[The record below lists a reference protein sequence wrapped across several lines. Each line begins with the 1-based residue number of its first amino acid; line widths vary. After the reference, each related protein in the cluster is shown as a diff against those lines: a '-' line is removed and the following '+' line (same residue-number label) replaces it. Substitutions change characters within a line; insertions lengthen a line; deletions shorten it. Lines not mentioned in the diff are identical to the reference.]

1 MWKKLTDM
9 LSPPSFGVDEDASRA
24 ARYLNI
30 ILLAGLFLLI
40 PYGVFIVAATGG
52 LGGET
57 SSVVVVLVVVL
68 AGIYALLKLGKVN
81 LASLLLLILGWTVLT
96 VQAYLASGIQDT
108 VIVAYIAVILLAGLL
123 RGVRSGA
130 FFAVLSLVM
139 IWFFAYAET
148 NELITLTPNSAYRM
162 AQDLTVIFI
171 LITVISGL
179 TISGLQQALQR
190 LRGIAAELEAR
201 VEMRTRELGSVNQR
215 LQSEM
220 EIQQNLEKVL
230 ESGKKEWESIFDS
243 VSEMLFVVEPGG
255 RVVRCNRAVTQ
266 KLQTTFQSVIG
277 APFPDIF
284 PGAGWDMQPG
294 EREIPALGGFF
305 DISINELTLEP
316 SLRRRIFIFHEI
328 SDLVR
333 ARREAEQASRAKS
346 EFLANMSH
354 EIRTPMNGVMGMLE
368 LALDT
373 QLTAEQRDYLSVS
386 MQSAESL
393 LTLLNDILDFSKI
406 EANRLE
412 LESIPFSPRSCVED
426 VAYSMANR
434 AQIKGVEL
442 ICYIHPDLH
451 FDLLGDPARLRQIL
465 VNLTGNAI
473 KFTREGEI
481 TIRAEPVQ
489 ESLEGVTIR
498 FSVSDTGVGIPAD
511 RLSAVFDRFT
521 QVDGSTTRHYGGTG
535 LGLAIC
541 RQLVEAM
548 GGEIGVES
556 QVNLGSTFWFTV
568 PFKLHVAENAHETP
582 DWVRNSSIRGLR
594 VLGVDDNATNR
605 AILARMLDGFGCQVE
620 MVAGGQLALERLQA
634 ASEQGRPF
642 DAMLLDMDMPDM
654 DGEQV
659 AWAVKSVP
667 QLQQVKIIVLTSMS
681 QRGDAAGLQA
691 MGCSGYLLKPVKQQL
706 LYDALVAVTGQEA
719 PFGKPGEII
728 TYRSIAGKKREGLR
742 VLLAED
748 NPTNQKLAVILL
760 EKAGFSVDVAENG
773 YQAVEKAQAGG
784 YNAVLMDMQMP
795 ELDGYAA
802 ARKIRAWEAGR
813 QRVPIIAMTASAMK
827 GDRERCLEAGMD
839 DYISKPLQPEIFLRI
854 LDHWT
859 ESPDS
864 APDCRPIELLP
875 PAGPAV
881 RLAEVA
887 SPPLDFADAMPRFLN
902 NREFFDQ
909 ICHNFIEDLPARVV
923 MIKIAHDH
931 GDVKE
936 LFRQAHSLKSVAANF
951 SAAPMASLALELEEM
966 GMRGDI
972 SQAAGT
978 LTALEAEAGR
988 FIAYCRD
995 ELGVDANG
1003 G

>member
-1 MWKKLTDM
+1 M
-9 LSPPSFGVDEDASRA
+9 LSPPSFGVDEDANRV

-30 ILLAGLFLLI
+30 ILLAGLFLLA
-40 PYGVFIVAATGG
+40 PYWVFVVATTSGF
-52 LGGET
+52 GGEASGIILT
-57 SSVVVVLVVVL
+57 LVVLL
-68 AGIYALLKLGKVN
+68 AGIRALLKAGQVKP
-81 LASLLLLILGWTVLT
+81 ASLLLLILGWTVLT

-108 VIVAYIAVILLAGLL
+108 VIVAYVVVILLAGLL
-123 RGVRSGA
+123 RGVRSGV
-130 FFAVLSLVM
+130 FFSILSLVM
-139 IWFFAYAET
+139 IWFFAYAEMRG
-148 NELITLTPNSAYRM
+148 LITVTPNSAYRM
-162 AQDLTVIFI
+162 AQDLTVVFI
-171 LITVISGL
+171 LITIISGL
-179 TISGLQQALQR
+179 TISGLQQAMQR
-190 LRGIAAELEAR
+190 LRGIAAELEER
-201 VEMRTRELGSVNQR
+201 VEIRTQELGLVNQR

-220 EIQQNLEKVL
+220 EIQQSLEKVL
-230 ESGKKEWESIFDS
+230 ERGKKEWEGIFDAA
-243 VSEMLFVVEPGG
+243 SEMIFVVEPDGS
-255 RVVRCNRAVTQ
+255 VARCNRAVTQ
-266 KLQTTFQSVIG
+266 KLQTPFQSVIG
-277 APFPDIF
+277 VPFSEIF

-294 EREIPALGGFF
+294 ERDIPALGGFY
-305 DISINELTLEP
+305 DISINDLTLES
-316 SLRRRIFIFHEI
+316 SLRRRIFVFHDI

-386 MQSAESL
+386 LQSAESL

-434 AQIKGVEL
+434 AQVKGVEL

-465 VNLTGNAI
+465 INLTGNAI
-473 KFTREGEI
+473 KFTHQGEI
-481 TIRAEPVQ
+481 TLRAEPVQ
-489 ESLEGVTIR
+489 ESLEGITIR
-498 FSVSDTGVGIPAD
+498 FSVSDTGVGIPTD

-556 QVNLGSTFWFTV
+556 QVDAGSTFWFTV
-568 PFKLHVAENAHETP
+568 PFKLHVAEDAHQVP
-582 DWVRNSSIRGLR
+582 DWMRNSKIRGLR

-620 MVAGGQLALERLQA
+620 MVDGGQIAIDRLRA
-634 ASEQGRPF
+634 AREQGAPF
-642 DAMLLDMDMPDM
+642 DVLLLDMDMPGM

-659 AWAVKSVP
+659 AWTVKSVP
-667 QLQQVKIIVLTSMS
+667 QLQQFKIIVLNSMS
-681 QRGDAAGLQA
+681 QRGEAARLQA

-706 LYDALVAVTGQEA
+706 LYDAIATVTGQES
-719 PFGKPGEII
+719 PSGNLGQIV
-728 TYRSIAGKKREGLR
+728 TQGSIAGKKREGLR
-742 VLLAED
+742 LLLAED

-760 EKAGFSVDVAENG
+760 EKAGFSVNVAENG
-773 YQAVEKAQAGG
+773 RQAVEKAQAGG
-784 YNAVLMDMQMP
+784 YHAVLMDMQMP

-802 ARKIRAWEAGR
+802 AKEIRAWEAGR
-813 QRVPIIAMTASAMK
+813 QHIPIIAMTASAMQ

-839 DYISKPLQPEIFLRI
+839 DYVSKPLQPEILFQI

-859 ESPDS
+859 KSPEPVAGLE
-864 APDCRPIELLP
+864 APAPVL
-875 PAGPAV
+875 PAGAAS
-881 RLAEVA
+881 LAEA
-887 SPPLDFADAMPRFLN
+887 AAGPPLDFADAMPRFLN

-923 MIKIAHDH
+923 MMKIAHEH
-931 GDVKE
+931 GDIKE

-951 SAAPMASLALELEEM
+951 SATPLSLLALELEEM
-966 GMRGDI
+966 GIREDI
-972 SQAAGT
+972 SQAGGV

-988 FIAYCRD
+988 FIAYCRN
-995 ELGVDANG
+995 ELGVDASG